1 MSLTTALN
9 MARSSLTAT
18 AGQSAIISRNVANAG
33 NASATRKLPKLVTMA
48 GGGVL
53 LQSVARASN
62 DALTSAMLD
71 ATSRDA
77 DKSEVVSVLDA
88 LNATVGDVSQ
98 DSSPA
103 ALIGK
108 LDSALQQLAAAPQ
121 STAGAQSAV
130 SAAKDLALALNNAS
144 AVVEDLRRQS
154 ETDIGASVVNL
165 NTLLQRF
172 GTVNSE
178 IVHGSQAG
186 QDVTDALDARD
197 GIIADIANEIGVR
210 VVRRENNDIALYTD
224 SGVTLFETKARNVTF
239 DPTGNLG
246 PGTSGRSVYVDG
258 VPVTGNG
265 VAMGIG
271 SGRLAGLSQIRD
283 EVTVTYQKQ
292 LDEIARGLVAS
303 FAESDQSG
311 SGLPDRAGLFTY
323 DGAPAVPAAGQ
334 IVNRIAAKIRVA
346 ASVDPSQGGDVNRLR
361 DGAISAPGNAAYL
374 YNTTGAAGFTNRLS
388 ELQSNLATLRPFDP
402 TAQAQK
408 SSTMVGYAS
417 SSVAWLQEQRKVAAS
432 ASDYAGVVKERAASA
447 LSNDTGVNIDTE
459 MSNMLELERSY
470 QATAKLISTIDGMFG
485 SLINAIG

>member
-186 QDVTDALDARD
+186 KT
-197 GIIADIANEIGVR
+197 
-210 VVRRENNDIALYTD
+210 
-224 SGVTLFETKARNVTF
+224 
-239 DPTGNLG
+239 
-246 PGTSGRSVYVDG
+246 
-258 VPVTGNG
+258 
-265 VAMGIG
+265 
-271 SGRLAGLSQIRD
+271 
-283 EVTVTYQKQ
+283 
-292 LDEIARGLVAS
+292 
-303 FAESDQSG
+303 
-311 SGLPDRAGLFTY
+311 
-323 DGAPAVPAAGQ
+323 
-334 IVNRIAAKIRVA
+334 
-346 ASVDPSQGGDVNRLR
+346 
-361 DGAISAPGNAAYL
+361 
-374 YNTTGAAGFTNRLS
+374 
-388 ELQSNLATLRPFDP
+388 
-402 TAQAQK
+402 
-408 SSTMVGYAS
+408 
-417 SSVAWLQEQRKVAAS
+417 
-432 ASDYAGVVKERAASA
+432 
-447 LSNDTGVNIDTE
+447 
-459 MSNMLELERSY
+459 
-470 QATAKLISTIDGMFG
+470 
-485 SLINAIG
+485 